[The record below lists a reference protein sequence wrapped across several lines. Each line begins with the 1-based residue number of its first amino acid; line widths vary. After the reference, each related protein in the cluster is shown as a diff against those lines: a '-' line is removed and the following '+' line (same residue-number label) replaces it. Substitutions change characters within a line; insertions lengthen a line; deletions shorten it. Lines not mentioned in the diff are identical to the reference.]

1 MLLLEKCAFEWEDTI
16 LEFKYSIKLSNDKKI
31 IKRIDI
37 GKKTTKQL
45 FLDISRMLNNSTSTM
60 DRPHLRSFLFGY
72 VWNDDVI
79 ESYFNINLT
88 EPSKDFTS
96 ITILQNNLYMRHFD
110 TTNNAGVG
118 ADFYCKTMDCF
129 TAYME

>member
-16 LEFKYSIKLSNDKKI
+16 LEFKDSIKLSNDKKI

-60 DRPHLRSFLFGY
+60 DRPHLDLF
-72 VWNDDVI
+72 VWVRL
-79 ESYFNINLT
+79 E
-88 EPSKDFTS
+88 
-96 ITILQNNLYMRHFD
+96 
-110 TTNNAGVG
+110 
-118 ADFYCKTMDCF
+118 
-129 TAYME
+129 

>member
-37 GKKTTKQL
+37 GKKKTKQL

-60 DRPHLRSFLFGY
+60 DKPHLKSFL
-72 VWNDDVI
+72 VWVRL
-79 ESYFNINLT
+79 E
-88 EPSKDFTS
+88 
-96 ITILQNNLYMRHFD
+96 
-110 TTNNAGVG
+110 
-118 ADFYCKTMDCF
+118 
-129 TAYME
+129 

>member
-37 GKKTTKQL
+37 GKKTRKQL

-79 ESYFNINLT
+79 ESYLI
-88 EPSKDFTS
+88 
-96 ITILQNNLYMRHFD
+96 
-110 TTNNAGVG
+110 
-118 ADFYCKTMDCF
+118 
-129 TAYME
+129 